1 MKRYNAIL
9 AVVVFEFRGR
19 GDVPKQKAFSKWE
32 QKLQPLDQSDPHCLF
47 CRGIRQ
53 NIEQMAITTQIISI
67 FKTGRIA
74 TEDPQEPMRHRS
86 FSKGTTIK

>member
-1 MKRYNAIL
+1 
-9 AVVVFEFRGR
+9 
-19 GDVPKQKAFSKWE
+19 
-32 QKLQPLDQSDPHCLF
+32 
-47 CRGIRQ
+47 
-53 NIEQMAITTQIISI
+53 MAIATQIISI